1 VNALLAVIVRLLAFV
16 GKELVE
22 TIRRPGAILSLVLG
36 PFLIMA
42 IFGLGYDGYRRP
54 LRTVAVIPPQTGLPQ
69 DVQSY
74 ETLAGTALE
83 IVEITDDPVGL
94 EQRLA
99 AQDLDVVIIAPTDAQ
114 EQFRA
119 GRQTTVEVVV
129 NITDPVQAAYAT
141 FVVQLLTNE
150 INREIIQRVAEEGQD
165 YAVSAGQEE
174 AARIPPEVVAE
185 PTRSELR
192 NIAPLQP
199 GVVAFFA
206 PAVLALI
213 LQHLAVTLVAMSLIR
228 ERTSGVL
235 EVFRISPIGS
245 AEIIGGK
252 VVAYG
257 VIGGAIGLLTLALLT
272 AGLGIPLL
280 GGAGLVV
287 GVVMLLLLASI
298 GLGLLVAVLSD
309 SERQVVQMS
318 LLILLASV
326 FFSGFVLPLDEF
338 SRPVQA
344 LAYMLPVTHGIRL
357 MQDLMLRGT
366 TVYEWQYAALAAI
379 AAVSLVLSWL
389 LLRRSMTR
397 S

>member
-1 VNALLAVIVRLLAFV
+1 MNALLAVIVRLLAFV

>member
-1 VNALLAVIVRLLAFV
+1 VTALVAVIVRLLAFV

-69 DVQSY
+69 DVRSY

-99 AQDLDVVIIAPTDAQ
+99 AQDLDVIIIAPTDAQ

-165 YAVSAGQEE
+165 YAVSVGQEE

-379 AAVSLVLSWL
+379 AAVTLVLSWL

>member
-1 VNALLAVIVRLLAFV
+1 
-16 GKELVE
+16 
-22 TIRRPGAILSLVLG
+22 
-36 PFLIMA
+36 
-42 IFGLGYDGYRRP
+42 
-54 LRTVAVIPPQTGLPQ
+54 
-69 DVQSY
+69 
-74 ETLAGTALE
+74 
-83 IVEITDDPVGL
+83 
-94 EQRLA
+94 
-99 AQDLDVVIIAPTDAQ
+99 
-114 EQFRA
+114 
-119 GRQTTVEVVV
+119 
-129 NITDPVQAAYAT
+129 
-141 FVVQLLTNE
+141 
-150 INREIIQRVAEEGQD
+150 
-165 YAVSAGQEE
+165 
-174 AARIPPEVVAE
+174 
-185 PTRSELR
+185 
-192 NIAPLQP
+192 
-199 GVVAFFA
+199 
-206 PAVLALI
+206 
-213 LQHLAVTLVAMSLIR
+213 
-228 ERTSGVL
+228 VL

-379 AAVSLVLSWL
+379 AAVTLVLSWL